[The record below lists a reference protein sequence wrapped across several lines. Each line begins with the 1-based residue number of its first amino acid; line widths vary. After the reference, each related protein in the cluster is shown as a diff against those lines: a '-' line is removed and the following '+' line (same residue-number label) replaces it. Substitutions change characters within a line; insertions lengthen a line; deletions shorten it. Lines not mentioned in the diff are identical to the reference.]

1 MLSLQINNPHYN
13 YLLVGYK
20 EYLQV
25 LGYAKKTVKG
35 WPIYV
40 REFFNWLENKNITH
54 ITQLTAM
61 QQLDFMD
68 YISTRRNHRTGAA
81 LSTASISIITSAIH
95 GLAKYINS
103 VGQYNINLFLEPPS
117 KEETEKHILT
127 TAQIKLLYDATFTQ
141 QIYNPIAYGQRDRA
155 IIALYYGCGLRR
167 SEGVQLNIGDIDL
180 SKRLLFVRK
189 GKGNKQRYVPI
200 AAKHVA
206 DISDYIQEGREWLL
220 QESINYISKQK
231 NLNGEA
237 PILNNVEN
245 AFLLSRYGR
254 RLGQPESRLEFLLKA
269 AELPS
274 NITLHSLRH
283 SIATHL
289 LQGGMDIE
297 SISKFLGHTSLASTQ
312 IYTHIINENK
322 ETENE

>member
-1 MLSLQINNPHYN
+1 MLSLQIKSPHYN

-20 EYLQV
+20 EYLQI
-25 LGYAKKTVKG
+25 LGYANKTVKG

-40 REFFNWLENKNITH
+40 REFFYWLERKQINH
-54 ITQLTAM
+54 ITSLTSM

-103 VGQYNINLFLEPPS
+103 VGKYNINLFLEPPS
-117 KEETEKHILT
+117 KGDTEKHILT

-141 QIYNPIAYGQRDRA
+141 QVYNPIAYGQRDRA

-167 SEGVQLNIGDIDL
+167 SEGVQLNIGDIDV

-206 DISDYIQEGREWLL
+206 DIKDYLREGREWIL
-220 QESINYISKQK
+220 QQTQNNRTPNIYGGNPPPS
-231 NLNGEA
+231 GEMEGA
-237 PILNNVEN
+237 

-254 RLGQPESRLEFLLKA
+254 RLGQPESRLAFLLKA

-297 SISKFLGHTSLASTQ
+297 SISKFLGHTSLSSTQ
-312 IYTHIINENK
+312 IYTHIINEK
-322 ETENE
+322 L